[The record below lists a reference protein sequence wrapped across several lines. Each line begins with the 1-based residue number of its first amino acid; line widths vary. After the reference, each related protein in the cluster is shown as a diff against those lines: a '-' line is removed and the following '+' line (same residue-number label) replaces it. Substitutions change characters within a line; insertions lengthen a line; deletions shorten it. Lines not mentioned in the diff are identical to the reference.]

1 MPGKVWRTLIEAVSL
16 GDGKRGVNTVMTSNG
31 ENSELTQRK
40 SWETAFP
47 ALRNI
52 TDPVW
57 LDALQSA
64 KEQIMPPKTVV
75 IRKDDPCRNFLLVTK
90 GTIRVYQS
98 TEAGREHIL
107 YRTQAGE
114 ICILTLQNLMA
125 GTPYS
130 AEAMTEDEVRVIGIP
145 AEYFQ
150 RALAQSDEFRNLILS
165 TLSQRLNDMMQLVEQ
180 VTFQGLDLR
189 LACMLGQ
196 LFGQRDTNAI
206 QITHQELASA
216 LGTTREVISR
226 LLKEFERMG
235 CIELR
240 RGEIELLSSEAL
252 ARLTHGHAA

>member
-1 MPGKVWRTLIEAVSL
+1 MNR
-16 GDGKRGVNTVMTSNG
+16 NG
-31 ENSELTQRK
+31 ENVEFSQRK
-40 SWETAFP
+40 SWGTAFP
-47 ALRNI
+47 ALRDI

-57 LDALQSA
+57 QEALQSA
-64 KEQIMPPKTVV
+64 KEQTIPPKTVV
-75 IRKDDPCRNFLLVTK
+75 IRKNDPCQNFLLVTK

-98 TEAGREHIL
+98 TQAGREHIL
-107 YRTQAGE
+107 YRTHAGE

-130 AEAMTEDEVRVIGIP
+130 AEAITEDEVGVIAIP
-145 AEYFQ
+145 ADYFQ
-150 RALAQSDEFRNLILS
+150 RAMSQSEEFRNLILT

-196 LFGQRDTNAI
+196 LFGQRDSNAI

-235 CIELR
+235 CIRLR
-240 RGEIELLSSEAL
+240 RAEIELLSPEAL
-252 ARLTHGHAA
+252 ARLTHGDAA

>member
-1 MPGKVWRTLIEAVSL
+1 MLPDENPSL
-16 GDGKRGVNTVMTSNG
+16 RVAATGEGIPIIMMSDG
-31 ENSELTQRK
+31 ENLDVTQRK

-47 ALRNI
+47 ALSSI

-57 LDALQSA
+57 LEALQSA
-64 KEQIMPPKTVV
+64 KEQTMPPKTVV
-75 IRKDDPCRNFLLVTK
+75 IRNNDPCRNFLLVTQ

-114 ICILTLQNLMA
+114 ICILTLQNLLA
-125 GTPYS
+125 GTAYS
-130 AEAMTEDEVRVIGIP
+130 AEAITEDEVKVVGIP

-150 RALAQSDEFRNLILS
+150 RAMAQSEDFRNLILS

-196 LFGQRDTNAI
+196 LFGQRDTNVL
-206 QITHQELASA
+206 QITHQELANA

-235 CIELR
+235 CIQLR
-240 RGEIELLSSEAL
+240 RGEIDLLSWEVL
-252 ARLTHGHAA
+252 ERLTHGQGT

>member
-1 MPGKVWRTLIEAVSL
+1 MNS
-16 GDGKRGVNTVMTSNG
+16 DG
-31 ENSELTQRK
+31 ENIEIAQRK
-40 SWETAFP
+40 SWEAAFP
-47 ALRNI
+47 ALCGI

-57 LDALQSA
+57 QQALQSA
-64 KEQIMPPKTVV
+64 KEQVMPPKTVV
-75 IRKDDPCRNFLLVTK
+75 IRKNDPCRNFLLITQ

-125 GTPYS
+125 GTAYS
-130 AEAMTEDEVRVIGIP
+130 AEAMTEDEVKVVGIP
-145 AEYFQ
+145 AECFQ
-150 RALAQSDEFRNLILS
+150 RAMSQSEDFRNLILS

-196 LFGQRDTNAI
+196 LFGQHDANAI
-206 QITHQELASA
+206 RITHQELASA

-235 CIELR
+235 CVQLR
-240 RGEIELLSSEAL
+240 RGEIELLSPEAL
-252 ARLTHGHAA
+252 ARLTRGDTA